1 MIVGLLSKVTVPSGT
16 PQWDGGISAN
26 LMCPLV
32 TFSWLENS
40 VGTEAETN
48 WYQAAHPQ
56 APMKIISMVDLTFL
70 FTSVK
75 WVSSSHLVGMRL
87 VPWHR
92 T

>member
-48 WYQAAHPQ
+48 RYQAVHPQ
-56 APMKIISMVDLTFL
+56 APMRIISMVDLTL
-70 FTSVK
+70 FESVK

-87 VPWHR
+87 VPSHR

>member
-1 MIVGLLSKVTVPSGT
+1 MALHSGT
-16 PQWDGGISAN
+16 VAFLPIS
-26 LMCPLV
+26 CDPLV

-40 VGTEAETN
+40 VGTEAETD

-56 APMKIISMVDLTFL
+56 APSKISMVDLTFL
-70 FTSVK
+70 FASVK